1 MIGIAAKLSD
11 HEVIREFFELFKI
24 EWEFERPGISY
35 DVIIRSPGSFDEKSN
50 ARLVIFY
57 GTGNRSVSSWG
68 NVKTVYRGNRTLVF
82 GKDRLPIYG
91 PCLSFPDSTENE
103 LVDELT
109 RESAIVSLEGS
120 PNQTALWIGYDLW
133 NEIRYLLTNGQPELF
148 AEIPALELHIEL
160 LRGLL
165 GEYKVSYTEVAPV
178 PAGYKFIACLT
189 HDVDHASL
197 RAHKLDRTIAGFVY
211 RAAVQSF
218 FQFCGGRRSFSD
230 LLQNWAAVISLPFV
244 QLGLLPDI
252 WGGFEKYADIEE
264 GMPTTFFV
272 IPKAEDAGRLR
283 NGSAAPKL
291 RAVRYTLGQISG
303 QLRRLA
309 EGGHEIGLHGIDA
322 WLNEQ
327 DATAES
333 AILQNAVNGAA
344 SDCIDGV
351 RMHWLYYDQA
361 SAKALDDAGFRY
373 DSTIG
378 YNRTIGYRSGTCQ
391 VYKPLGAQRLKEL
404 PLHVMDT
411 ALFFPG
417 YMNLSPVEAKTRI
430 KVLIS
435 NALRFGGI
443 LTINWHDRS
452 IAPERLWHRVYA
464 DIVTELKSSG
474 AWFATASRSVAWFEK
489 RRAFSFD
496 STSAGS
502 SESNDRLPGLRT
514 KKYGP
519 APRTATVP
527 ETAKLVSRTD
537 SKLQLAAT
545 SRPLNV

>member
-1 MIGIAAKLSD
+1 MIGVAAKLSD

-24 EWEFERPGISY
+24 EWEFERPGVSY
-35 DVIIRSPGSFDEKSN
+35 DVIIRSSGGFDEKSS

-57 GTGNRSVSSWG
+57 GSGNRSVSSLG
-68 NVKTVYRGNRTLVF
+68 SVKTVGRGNRLLLF

-91 PCLSFPDSTENE
+91 PCLSFPDSPANE
-103 LVDELT
+103 LVDEVT
-109 RESAIVSLEGS
+109 RESAIVSFERS
-120 PNQTALWIGYDLW
+120 SNETILWIGYDLW
-133 NEIRYLLTNGQPELF
+133 NEIRYLFINGQPELF
-148 AEIPALELHIEL
+148 AEIPALELHVEL

-165 GEYKVSYTEVAPV
+165 YEYKVSYSEVPPV
-178 PAGYKFIACLT
+178 PAGHKFIACLT
-189 HDVDHASL
+189 HDVDHASI
-197 RAHKLDRTIAGFVY
+197 RAQKVDRTIAGFVY
-211 RAAVQSF
+211 RATVQSF

-230 LLQNWAAVISLPFV
+230 LLRNWAAVISLPFV

-264 GMPTTFFV
+264 GMPSTFFV
-272 IPKAEDAGRLR
+272 IPKAQDAGRLR
-283 NGSAAPKL
+283 DGSAAPKL

-309 EGGHEIGLHGIDA
+309 ESGHEIGLHGIDA

-327 DATAES
+327 EATGES
-333 AILQNAVNGAA
+333 AILQTAVNGAA
-344 SDCIDGV
+344 SACIDGV
-351 RMHWLYYDQA
+351 RMHWLYYDQS
-361 SAKALDDAGFRY
+361 SAKALDDAGFQY

-391 VYKPLGAQRLKEL
+391 VYQPLGTRRLKEL
-404 PLHVMDT
+404 PLHIMDT
-411 ALFFPG
+411 ALFFPN
-417 YMNLSPVEAKTRI
+417 YMNLSPVEAKKRI

-435 NALRFGGI
+435 NALRFGGV

-452 IAPERLWHRVYA
+452 IAPERLWHGVYA

-474 AWFATASRSVAWFEK
+474 AWFATASKSVAWFEK

-496 STSAGS
+496 SVSAVS
-502 SESNDRLPGLRT
+502 SESNDRLPGLRI

-519 APRTATVP
+519 VQQIAAESETV
-527 ETAKLVSRTD
+527 ELVSSTD
-537 SKLQLAAT
+537 SELSVAST
-545 SRPLNV
+545 SQPLNV

>member
-1 MIGIAAKLSD
+1 MIGVAAKLSD

-24 EWEFERPGISY
+24 EWEFERPGVSY
-35 DVIIRSPGSFDEKSN
+35 DVTIQSSGDFDEKSS
-50 ARLVIFY
+50 ARLVLFY
-57 GTGNRSVSSWG
+57 GTGNRSVGSLG
-68 NVKTVYRGNRTLVF
+68 NVKTVDRGNRMLLF

-91 PCLSFPDSTENE
+91 SCLSFPDSPENE
-103 LVDELT
+103 LVDEVT
-109 RESAIVSLEGS
+109 RESAIVSFERS
-120 PNQTALWIGYDLW
+120 PNQTVLWIGYDLW
-133 NEIRYLLTNGQPELF
+133 NEIRCLLINGQPELF

-165 GEYKVSYTEVAPV
+165 CEHKISYTEVPPV
-178 PAGYKFIACLT
+178 PAGHKFIACLT
-189 HDVDHASL
+189 HDVDHASI
-197 RAHKLDRTIAGFVY
+197 RAQKLDRTIAGFVY

-264 GMPTTFFV
+264 GMPSTFFV
-272 IPKAEDAGRLR
+272 IPKAQDAGRLR
-283 NGSAAPKL
+283 DGSAAPKL

-309 EGGHEIGLHGIDA
+309 ESGHEIGLHGIDA
-322 WLNEQ
+322 WLNDE
-327 DATAES
+327 DATGES
-333 AILQNAVNGAA
+333 AILRNAVNGSA
-344 SDCIDGV
+344 SASIDGV
-351 RMHWLYYDQA
+351 RMHWLYYDQS
-361 SAKALDDAGFRY
+361 SAKALDDAGFQY
-373 DSTIG
+373 DSTVG

-391 VYKPLGAQRLKEL
+391 VYKPLGTQRLKEL

-411 ALFFPG
+411 ALFFPD
-417 YMNLSPVEAKTRI
+417 YMNLSPAEARKRI

-435 NALRFGGI
+435 NALRFGGV

-452 IAPERLWHRVYA
+452 IAPERLWHHVYA

-474 AWFATASRSVAWFEK
+474 AWFATASKSVAWFEK

-496 STSAGS
+496 SASS
-502 SESNDRLPGLRT
+502 SESNDRLPELRI

-519 APRTATVP
+519 VQRIAVVP
-527 ETAKLVSRTD
+527 QTTEQVTGTD
-537 SKLQLAAT
+537 SKLQLAAP